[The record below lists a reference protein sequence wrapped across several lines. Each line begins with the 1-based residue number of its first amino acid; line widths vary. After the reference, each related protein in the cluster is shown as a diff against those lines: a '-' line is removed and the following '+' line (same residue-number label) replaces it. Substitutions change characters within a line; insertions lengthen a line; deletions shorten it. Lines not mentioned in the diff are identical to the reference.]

1 MELLRCKARLSVLWA
16 VMAVGT
22 VASMFLSLLMPG
34 AIQSIMAGEME
45 GMELTEWMMVVMA
58 LFFII
63 PIALSILALTL
74 KGSANRWLNFIFG
87 IIWVIWF
94 IFEILGHATGGEAPS
109 IAVWLMLT
117 AGIVFSIFIVYFAWN
132 LPKQQE

>member
-1 MELLRCKARLSVLWA
+1 MELLRCQARLSVLW
-16 VMAVGT
+16 VTMAVGT
-22 VASMFLSLLMPG
+22 VASMFLSFLMPG
-34 AIQSIMAGEME
+34 VIEGIMAGEME
-45 GMELTEWMMVVMA
+45 GMELSEWMMAVFA

-63 PIALSILALTL
+63 PIALAILALTL

-94 IFEILGHATGGEAPS
+94 IFEIFGHATGGEAVS
-109 IAVWLMLT
+109 IAIWLMLT
-117 AGIVFSIFIVYFAWN
+117 AGIVVSACIVYFAWK

>member
-1 MELLRCKARLSVLWA
+1 MELLRCKARLSVLWV

-34 AIQSIMAGEME
+34 VIQGIMAGEME
-45 GMELTEWMMVVMA
+45 GMELTEWMMVLMA
-58 LFFII
+58 FFFII
-63 PIALSILALTL
+63 PIALSVLALTL

-94 IFEILGHATGGEAPS
+94 IFEIFGHATRGEAAS
-109 IAVWLMLT
+109 IATWLMLT
-117 AGIVFSIFIVYFAWN
+117 AGIVFSALIVYFAWN

>member
-1 MELLRCKARLSVLWA
+1 MELLRCKARLSVLW
-16 VMAVGT
+16 VTMAVGT
-22 VASMFLSLLMPG
+22 VASMFLSFLMPG
-34 AIQSIMAGEME
+34 VIEGIMAGEME
-45 GMELTEWMMVVMA
+45 GMELSEWMMAVFA

-63 PIALSILALTL
+63 PIALAILALTL

-94 IFEILGHATGGEAPS
+94 IVEIFGHATGGEAVS
-109 IAVWLMLT
+109 IAIWLMLT
-117 AGIVFSIFIVYFAWN
+117 AGIVVSACIVYFAWK

>member
-1 MELLRCKARLSVLWA
+1 MELLRCKARLSVLWV

-22 VASMFLSLLMPG
+22 VSAMFLSLLMPG
-34 AIQSIMAGEME
+34 VIEGIMAGEME
-45 GMELTEWMMVVMA
+45 GMELSEWMMAVYA

-63 PIALSILALTL
+63 PIALAILSLTL

-94 IFEILGHATGGEAPS
+94 IVEIFGHATAAEPVP
-109 IAVWLMLT
+109 IAMWLMII
-117 AGIVFSIFIVYFAWN
+117 AGIVISACIVYFAWK

>member
-1 MELLRCKARLSVLWA
+1 MELLRCQARLSVLWV

-22 VASMFLSLLMPG
+22 VSAMFLSLLMPG
-34 AIQSIMAGEME
+34 VIEGIMAGEME
-45 GMELTEWMMVVMA
+45 GMELTEGMMGIYA

-63 PIALSILALTL
+63 PIVLAIVSMTL

-94 IFEILGHATGGEAPS
+94 IVEIFGHATGGEAVP
-109 IAVWLMLT
+109 IAMWLMIII
-117 AGIVFSIFIVYFAWN
+117 GIAISACIVYFAWN
-132 LPKQQE
+132 MPKQQE

>member
-1 MELLRCKARLSVLWA
+1 MELLRCKARLSVLW
-16 VMAVGT
+16 VTMAVGT

-34 AIQSIMAGEME
+34 VIEEIMAGEME
-45 GMELTEWMMVVMA
+45 GWELSEWMMVGFA

-63 PIALSILALTL
+63 PIALAILSLTL

-94 IFEILGHATGGEAPS
+94 IFEIFGHATAAEPVS
-109 IAVWLMLT
+109 IAIWLMLAT
-117 AGIVFSIFIVYFAWN
+117 GIAVSVCIVYFAWK
-132 LPKQQE
+132 LPKQQD

>member
-1 MELLRCKARLSVLWA
+1 MELLRCKVRLSVLWV

-22 VASMFLSLLMPG
+22 AASMFLSLLMPG
-34 AIQSIMAGEME
+34 VIQGIMDGEME

-63 PIALSILALTL
+63 PIALSILTLTL

-94 IFEILGHATGGEAPS
+94 IVEIFGHATAAEPVS
-109 IAVWLMLT
+109 IGMWLMLT
-117 AGIVFSIFIVYFAWN
+117 AGIVFSVFIVYFAWN
-132 LPKQQE
+132 LPKHQE

>member
-1 MELLRCKARLSVLWA
+1 MELLRCQARLSVLW
-16 VMAVGT
+16 VIMAVGT

-34 AIQSIMAGEME
+34 VIQGIMAGEME
-45 GMELTEWMMVVMA
+45 GMELTEGMMGIYA

-63 PIALSILALTL
+63 PIALAIVSLTL

-94 IFEILGHATGGEAPS
+94 IVEIFGHATGGEAVS
-109 IAVWLMLT
+109 FAMWLMII
-117 AGIVFSIFIVYFAWN
+117 AGILVSACIVYFAWN
-132 LPKQQE
+132 MPKQQE

>member
-1 MELLRCKARLSVLWA
+1 MELLRCKARLSVLW
-16 VMAVGT
+16 VLMAVGT
-22 VASMFLSLLMPG
+22 VASMFLSLLTPG
-34 AIQSIMAGEME
+34 VIEGIMAGEME
-45 GMELTEWMMVVMA
+45 GWELSEWMMVVFA

-63 PIALSILALTL
+63 PIALAILSLSL

-94 IFEILGHATGGEAPS
+94 IFEIFGHATGGEAVP
-109 IAVWLMLT
+109 IAMWLMLI
-117 AGIVFSIFIVYFAWN
+117 AGIIVSVCIVYFAWK

>member
-1 MELLRCKARLSVLWA
+1 MELLRCQARLSVLWV

-22 VASMFLSLLMPG
+22 VAAMFLNLLMPG
-34 AIQSIMAGEME
+34 VIQGIMAGEME
-45 GMELTEWMMVVMA
+45 GMELAEWMMAVYA

-63 PIALSILALTL
+63 PIALAILSLTL

-94 IFEILGHATGGEAPS
+94 IVEIFGHAIGGEAAS
-109 IAVWLMLT
+109 VAMWLMII
-117 AGIVFSIFIVYFAWN
+117 AGIVISACIVYFAWN

>member
-1 MELLRCKARLSVLWA
+1 MELLRCKVRLSVLWV

-22 VASMFLSLLMPG
+22 VASMFLSLLTPG
-34 AIQSIMAGEME
+34 AIEGIMAGEME
-45 GMELTEWMMVVMA
+45 GMELAEWMMVLMA
-58 LFFII
+58 FFFII

-94 IFEILGHATGGEAPS
+94 IFEIFGHATGGEAPS
-109 IAVWLMLT
+109 IATWLMLAT
-117 AGIVFSIFIVYFAWN
+117 GIIFSVFIVYFAWN